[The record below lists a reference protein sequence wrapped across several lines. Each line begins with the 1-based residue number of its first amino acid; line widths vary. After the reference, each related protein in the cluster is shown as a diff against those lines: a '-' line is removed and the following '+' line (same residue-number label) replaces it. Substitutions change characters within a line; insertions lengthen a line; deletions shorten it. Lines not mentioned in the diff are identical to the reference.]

1 MKLRKNEEEKLK
13 ELYLGDV
20 TSVNLTLING
30 GIQQNII
37 APEINFL
44 FDVRLAIDV
53 DPDDFE
59 KQVRQIIDNY

>member
-37 APEINFL
+37 APEIKFL

>member
-37 APEINFL
+37 APKINFL